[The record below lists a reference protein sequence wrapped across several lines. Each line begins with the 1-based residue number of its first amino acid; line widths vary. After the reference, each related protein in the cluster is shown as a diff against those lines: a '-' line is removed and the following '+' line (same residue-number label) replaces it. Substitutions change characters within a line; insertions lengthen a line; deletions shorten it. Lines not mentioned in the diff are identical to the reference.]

1 MSNKEKKNQAY
12 NLLANEIRRLDYFKV
27 FSDTN
32 MLKIAYRIV
41 NESKFRGV
49 TESSTHYHATYVS
62 PKWAPQLDLVGRIGT
77 HIFYRWP

>member
-41 NESKFRGV
+41 NEKIEEQLSIA
-49 TESSTHYHATYVS
+49 EDPSVS
-62 PKWAPQLDLVGRIGT
+62 FSIQSMIAK
-77 HIFYRWP
+77 H

>member
-41 NESKFRGV
+41 NEKIEEQLSI
-49 TESSTHYHATYVS
+49 TEDPSVS
-62 PKWAPQLDLVGRIGT
+62 LSIQSMIAK
-77 HIFYRWP
+77 H

>member
-41 NESKFRGV
+41 NEKI
-49 TESSTHYHATYVS
+49 EE
-62 PKWAPQLDLVGRIGT
+62 QLSIAEDTSLSLSIQSMIAK
-77 HIFYRWP
+77 H

>member
-12 NLLANEIRRLDYFKV
+12 NLLSNEIRRLDYFKV

-41 NESKFRGV
+41 NEKIEEQLSI
-49 TESSTHYHATYVS
+49 TEDPSVS
-62 PKWAPQLDLVGRIGT
+62 LSIQSMIAK
-77 HIFYRWP
+77 H

>member
-12 NLLANEIRRLDYFKV
+12 NLLANEIRRLDYSKV

-41 NESKFRGV
+41 NEKIEEQLSI
-49 TESSTHYHATYVS
+49 TEDPSVS
-62 PKWAPQLDLVGRIGT
+62 LSIQSMIAK
-77 HIFYRWP
+77 H

>member
-41 NESKFRGV
+41 NEKIEEQLSIA
-49 TESSTHYHATYVS
+49 EDPSVS
-62 PKWAPQLDLVGRIGT
+62 LSIQSMIAK
-77 HIFYRWP
+77 H

>member
-41 NESKFRGV
+41 NEKIEEQLSIAEDPS
-49 TESSTHYHATYVS
+49 ESLSIQSMIAKH
-62 PKWAPQLDLVGRIGT
+62 
-77 HIFYRWP
+77 

>member
-1 MSNKEKKNQAY
+1 MLSRSNKEKKNQAY

-41 NESKFRGV
+41 NEKIEEQLSIA
-49 TESSTHYHATYVS
+49 EDPSVS
-62 PKWAPQLDLVGRIGT
+62 LSIQSMIAK
-77 HIFYRWP
+77 H

>member
-27 FSDTN
+27 FSDNN

-41 NESKFRGV
+41 NEKIEEQLST
-49 TESSTHYHATYVS
+49 TEDPSVS
-62 PKWAPQLDLVGRIGT
+62 LSIQSMIAK
-77 HIFYRWP
+77 H

>member
-41 NESKFRGV
+41 NEKIEEQLSIA
-49 TESSTHYHATYVS
+49 EDPSVS
-62 PKWAPQLDLVGRIGT
+62 RSIQSMIAK
-77 HIFYRWP
+77 H

>member
-27 FSDTN
+27 FSDNN

-41 NESKFRGV
+41 NEKIEEQLSIS
-49 TESSTHYHATYVS
+49 EDPSVS
-62 PKWAPQLDLVGRIGT
+62 LSIQSMIAK
-77 HIFYRWP
+77 H

>member
-41 NESKFRGV
+41 NEKLKSN
-49 TESSTHYHATYVS
+49 
-62 PKWAPQLDLVGRIGT
+62 
-77 HIFYRWP
+77 

>member
-1 MSNKEKKNQAY
+1 MLTMSNKEKKNQAY

-41 NESKFRGV
+41 NEKIEEQLSIA
-49 TESSTHYHATYVS
+49 EDPSVS
-62 PKWAPQLDLVGRIGT
+62 LSIQSMIAK
-77 HIFYRWP
+77 H

>member
-27 FSDTN
+27 FSDAN

-41 NESKFRGV
+41 NEKIEEQLST
-49 TESSTHYHATYVS
+49 TEDPSVS
-62 PKWAPQLDLVGRIGT
+62 LSIQSMIAK
-77 HIFYRWP
+77 H

>member
-1 MSNKEKKNQAY
+1 MLSMSNKEKKNQAY

-41 NESKFRGV
+41 NEKIEEQLSIA
-49 TESSTHYHATYVS
+49 EDPSVS
-62 PKWAPQLDLVGRIGT
+62 LSIQSMIAK
-77 HIFYRWP
+77 H

>member
-1 MSNKEKKNQAY
+1 MSNKEKKNQAC

-41 NESKFRGV
+41 NEKIEEQLSIA
-49 TESSTHYHATYVS
+49 EDPSVS
-62 PKWAPQLDLVGRIGT
+62 LSIQSMIAK
-77 HIFYRWP
+77 H

>member
-27 FSDTN
+27 FSDAN

-41 NESKFRGV
+41 NEKI
-49 TESSTHYHATYVS
+49 EE
-62 PKWAPQLDLVGRIGT
+62 QLSIAEDPSISLSIQSMIAK
-77 HIFYRWP
+77 H

>member
-41 NESKFRGV
+41 NEKIEEQLSIA
-49 TESSTHYHATYVS
+49 EDPSVS
-62 PKWAPQLDLVGRIGT
+62 LSIQSMIAR
-77 HIFYRWP
+77 H

>member
-32 MLKIAYRIV
+32 MLKIAYRII
-41 NESKFRGV
+41 NEKIEEQLSIA
-49 TESSTHYHATYVS
+49 EDPSVS
-62 PKWAPQLDLVGRIGT
+62 LSIQSMIAK
-77 HIFYRWP
+77 H

>member
-32 MLKIAYRIV
+32 MLKIAYRII
-41 NESKFRGV
+41 NEKIEEQLSI
-49 TESSTHYHATYVS
+49 TE
-62 PKWAPQLDLVGRIGT
+62 DLSLI
-77 HIFYRWP
+77 HI

>member
-27 FSDTN
+27 FSDAN

-41 NESKFRGV
+41 NEKIEEQLSIA
-49 TESSTHYHATYVS
+49 EDPSVS
-62 PKWAPQLDLVGRIGT
+62 LSIQSMIAK
-77 HIFYRWP
+77 H